1 MHASEDDI
9 HASTGE
15 SAEPKRHDE
24 SIEKLHGKHQKS
36 EVVSDQISDG
46 AVGAGSTGVNDTTPT
61 TKAKD
66 DVEVLQQV
74 PSGPPHSVFSSR
86 EKHYITFLAAWA
98 SFFSPLSAN
107 IYFPAL
113 TTLARELHKSN
124 TLINLTLTSY
134 MIFQGIA
141 PTVFGDLADMIGRR
155 PVYILGFVIY
165 IGANIGLALQNNYA
179 ALFVLRCL
187 QSTGS
192 SGTVALGNG
201 VIADI
206 ATSGERGKYI
216 SYVSLGPMAA
226 PALAPV
232 LGGVLSQFLG
242 WRAIFWFLTIM
253 AVVYLFVLIVSF
265 PETGR
270 NVVGNGSVPPQ
281 GWNVSLLNYLK
292 TRKLEHNEELSRT
305 PTQEDLARQ
314 RRLRWPNPVKVL
326 HIITEKDVGLLLLY
340 NALVYTAFYAVTAS
354 IPYLFAQIY
363 GFNDLQIGSPAFPLL
378 LLSCSFPSSKPILSF
393 IPFGIGC
400 AISSLLTGPLM
411 DHNYRRIA
419 RAINFPID
427 IKRGDSLQ
435 NFPIERARIQ
445 VIWPTLYIGI
455 ATVLGYGWAM
465 EYSAPLAVPLV
476 LFFIIGLCLTG
487 AFNVMS
493 AMCVDLYPMQPSTAT
508 AANNLMRCLMGAAGT
523 AVIIEM
529 IEGMGRGWC
538 FTFVAAVMACT
549 SPLLAVIVRWGPGWR
564 EERRVRVLR
573 EKEASGIRGGG

>member
-363 GFNDLQIGSPAFPLL
+363 GFNDLQIGVSLRALLPRFLTPACRALLFLSSYSRALFHPANPSYVLIYNYLLTRILLLTSSPLSPSVSAAPSRPSSPAP
-378 LLSCSFPSSKPILSF
+378 SWTTTTGASPAPSTSPSTSNAATPSKTSPSS
-393 IPFGIGC
+393 
-400 AISSLLTGPLM
+400 
-411 DHNYRRIA
+411 
-419 RAINFPID
+419 
-427 IKRGDSLQ
+427 
-435 NFPIERARIQ
+435 
-445 VIWPTLYIGI
+445 
-455 ATVLGYGWAM
+455 
-465 EYSAPLAVPLV
+465 AP
-476 LFFIIGLCLTG
+476 
-487 AFNVMS
+487 
-493 AMCVDLYPMQPSTAT
+493 
-508 AANNLMRCLMGAAGT
+508 
-523 AVIIEM
+523 
-529 IEGMGRGWC
+529 
-538 FTFVAAVMACT
+538 
-549 SPLLAVIVRWGPGWR
+549 
-564 EERRVRVLR
+564 
-573 EKEASGIRGGG
+573 ASR